1 MIFVDNENCTDP
13 RINLA
18 IEEHLLRNLKTETDI
33 LLFYIN
39 EPSIIVGRNQ
49 NVFEEI
55 NYEYTETH
63 AIHVIRRLSGGGTVY
78 HNLGNLNFSFI
89 NNTGK
94 ENLLNFKKFTA
105 PVVKALQ
112 QMRIPAQLGTRFD
125 ILVNGRKISGNAQ
138 YNAGNRMV
146 SHGTLLYNSDL
157 EKVNESLR
165 VNIDH
170 IQSKSIKSVRSQV
183 ANICEFLENPG
194 DIFSFRD
201 QLIASILEDKGSS
214 QYVLNSQDW
223 ETIHQ
228 LSQSRYYTWEW
239 NYGRSPE
246 FEVKKR
252 LSLEGTDLELK
263 IIVANGL
270 IKKFEVSALS
280 PNLPEEI
287 TGLEKQLL
295 GHRFAKKDLL
305 EALHS
310 WAIPSSMPSLSK
322 PELVSQLF
330 K

>member
-1 MIFVDNENCTDP
+1 MIFVDNKNCTDP

-18 IEEHLLRNLKTETDI
+18 IEEHLLRSLKTETDI

-55 NYEYTETH
+55 NYEYAETH

-78 HNLGNLNFSFI
+78 HDLGNLNFSFI

-112 QMRIPAQLGTRFD
+112 QMGIPAQLGTRFD

-138 YNAGNRMV
+138 YNVGNRMV

-183 ANICEFLENPG
+183 SNICEFLENPG

-201 QLIASILEDKGSS
+201 QLMTSILEDTGSS

-228 LSQSRYYTWEW
+228 LSQSRYHTWEW

-246 FEVKKR
+246 FEIKKK
-252 LSLEGTDLELK
+252 LTIDGGDLELK

-270 IKKFEVSALS
+270 VKRLEVSGATLI
-280 PNLPEEI
+280 LPEDV
-287 TGLEKQLL
+287 TSLENHML
-295 GHRFAKKDLL
+295 GSRFAKQDLL
-305 EALHS
+305 EALQS
-310 WAIPSSMPSLSK
+310 WAIPSSMESLSK
-322 PELVSQLF
+322 PELVSQFF